1 MNAMPETLSPGPS
14 PASLTGR
21 RVLVV
26 EDEALVAMLIE
37 QILEDLGCVVVGP
50 AISVAEGLALAGGS
64 EPIDAA
70 LLDVNLG
77 GERVFPVAEALERLG
92 VPLAFST
99 GYGEGGLPP
108 EWRGRPTLQKPY
120 SFDDVVVVLGELA
133 VAAPVA

>member
-1 MNAMPETLSPGPS
+1 MNATPETLSPGPA
-14 PASLTGR
+14 PAPLAGR

-26 EDEALVAMLIE
+26 EDEALVSMLIE

-50 AISVAEGLALAGGS
+50 AVTVAQGLELVRGDGA
-64 EPIDAA
+64 IDAA

-77 GERVFPVAEALERLG
+77 GERVFPVAEALEREG
-92 VPLAFST
+92 VPFAFST

-120 SFDDVVVVLGELA
+120 SFDEVVEALDAL
-133 VAAPVA
+133 VAAPSQV